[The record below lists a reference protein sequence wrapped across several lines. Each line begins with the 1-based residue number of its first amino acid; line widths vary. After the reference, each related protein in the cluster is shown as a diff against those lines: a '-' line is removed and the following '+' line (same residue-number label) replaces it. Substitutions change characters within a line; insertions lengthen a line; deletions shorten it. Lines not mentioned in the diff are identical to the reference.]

1 MAHFTKEGC
10 LDNEK
15 KDWNHRRPI
24 LKTMTLETPKTSW
37 STCLGPMMK
46 MHNSSFYQSKNACA
60 TPLSCCTWEEIIV
73 VSNYST
79 NLIKYTFI
87 YPCFEENRQVVN
99 FSLIFTTYHLC
110 HQTLVF
116 IYLVRLSVSTTPI
129 NVWTESR
136 SLVMDSCTSV
146 KHWIRHCVRYLCKQL
161 LITMISSNI
170 RWNQRVS
177 YVVLDW

>member
-15 KDWNHRRPI
+15 KDWSHRRPI

-37 STCLGPMMK
+37 STCLWPMMK

-60 TPLSCCTWEEIIV
+60 TPLSCCTWEEIIIE
-73 VSNYST
+73 SNYST

-99 FSLIFTTYHLC
+99 FSLIFMTYHLC

-129 NVWTESR
+129 NIWTESR
-136 SLVMDSCTSV
+136 SLVMDLPPLNIEFDIVYGIYVSKC
-146 KHWIRHCVRYLCKQL
+146 L
-161 LITMISSNI
+161 LLWFLPIYDEIKEYHM
-170 RWNQRVS
+170 WF
-177 YVVLDW
+177 

>member
-136 SLVMDSCTSV
+136 SLVMDSPPLNIEFDIVHGIYVSNC
-146 KHWIRHCVRYLCKQL
+146 L
-161 LITMISSNI
+161 LLWFLPIYDEIKEYHM
-170 RWNQRVS
+170 WF
-177 YVVLDW
+177 